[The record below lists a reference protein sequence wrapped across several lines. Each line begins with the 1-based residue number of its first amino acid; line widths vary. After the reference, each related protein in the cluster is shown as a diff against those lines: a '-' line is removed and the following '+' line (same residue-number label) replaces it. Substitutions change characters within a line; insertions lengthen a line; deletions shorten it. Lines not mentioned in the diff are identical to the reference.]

1 MDVVDNNIV
10 EVGVDDVVI
19 SSRGE
24 CNEDEVISA
33 DGCPLFSARLDATS
47 STAGETGQDE
57 FNTGEGSKD
66 NDEDEDDVEEVIV
79 DDDEDDECIGS
90 NDAEAEEDISNDR
103 WIWRASS
110 CW

>member
-66 NDEDEDDVEEVIV
+66 KDEDDGDDVEEVIV
-79 DDDEDDECIGS
+79 DEDDEDE
-90 NDAEAEEDISNDR
+90 
-103 WIWRASS
+103 
-110 CW
+110 